1 MDRALWR
8 VMTLQ
13 GRALVTSVGKRG
25 QQGPKG
31 ERGERGPT
39 GPLAIAPRIASTE
52 IDADYNLIILHT
64 DNSCDTIP
72 LRPAFEQFLMEAV
85 RT

>member
-1 MDRALWR
+1 MSNR
-8 VMTLQ
+8 
-13 GRALVTSVGKRG
+13 
-25 QQGPKG
+25 
-31 ERGERGPT
+31 ERGPT
-39 GPLAIAPRIASTE
+39 GPLAIAPRIE
-52 IDADYNLIILHT
+52 IDAGYNLVILYT